1 MMKFCKC
8 GQIAGQCNCRKRDQ
22 VKGQT
27 TTQRG
32 YGYDWQKLSK
42 AYRVA
47 HPMCSVCLD
56 KGKITAV
63 EHVHHIVPIR
73 VDRSRRLDWDNLM
86 SLCEPCHKEIEG
98 KNG

>member
-1 MMKFCKC
+1 MMKFCRC
-8 GQIAGQCNCRKRDQ
+8 GQIAGQCSCRKRDQ
-22 VKGQT
+22 VNGKT

-47 HPMCSVCLD
+47 HPMCSLCLD

-86 SLCEPCHKEIEG
+86 SLCEPCHKEIEA
-98 KNG
+98 KHD